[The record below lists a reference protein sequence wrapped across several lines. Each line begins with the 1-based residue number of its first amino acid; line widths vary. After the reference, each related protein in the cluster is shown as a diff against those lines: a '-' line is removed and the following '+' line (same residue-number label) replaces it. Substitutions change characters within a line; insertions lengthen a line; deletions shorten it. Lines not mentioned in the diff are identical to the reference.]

1 MALVAEDRLLVDDVV
16 AVADVANEE
25 RILQLREHARVLPR
39 SGQKGILLNHR
50 DCHGLLGDK
59 GAVGEPLQREDFNL
73 AVGAVQTSRGVGNL
87 QELLQVE
94 TWLPRVGA
102 FGDVVDLVQNGNQK
116 GLNGGDSGSGCHGL
130 RCFVCGCA
138 PTTAK
143 ICGFQFFFVFIICN
157 LDRTDVVFK
166 HPFVCYITSLQ
177 SSARRTLV

>member
-1 MALVAEDRLLVDDVV
+1 MALVEEDRLLVDDVV

-94 TWLPRVGA
+94 TWLSLVGA

-130 RCFVCGCA
+130 RCFAVRVR
-138 PTTAK
+138 TNHSK
-143 ICGFQFFFVFIICN
+143 NMWFSIFFCIYN
-157 LDRTDVVFK
+157 L
-166 HPFVCYITSLQ
+166 
-177 SSARRTLV
+177 